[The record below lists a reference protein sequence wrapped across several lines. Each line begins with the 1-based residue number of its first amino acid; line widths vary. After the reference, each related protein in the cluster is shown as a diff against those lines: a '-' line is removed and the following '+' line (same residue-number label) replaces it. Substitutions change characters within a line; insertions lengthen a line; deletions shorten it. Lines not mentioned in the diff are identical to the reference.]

1 MDTFEYFFGT
11 SLGLL
16 LLKHSDN
23 LSKTLQHTFM
33 SASEGQSVSAMTV
46 ATLKLM
52 RSDEQFDMFWALVTA
67 RAKELDIGE
76 PVLPRKRKRPG
87 RYEDG
92 QAQPYFPSTPK
103 SLYQTVYLNALDA
116 IIACIEARFDQP
128 GYLILRQ
135 LESLLIKAVNKEDFS
150 SELESVSRF
159 YDTEIDEAL
168 LVTHLHTLSAI
179 FNQDSTAMSMQDQP
193 ATFSD
198 LQKFMGKLTV
208 PQRSLIS
215 QAFFVYKMI
224 LLAPATNAVSEHS
237 CSALRH
243 TKTWLRTTMN
253 QERLNHCLILHTH
266 QPLTDDIEIQ
276 SVAEEFIECNECR
289 IHTFGHQ
296 SSVY

>member
-92 QAQPYFPSTPK
+92 QAQPYFPSIPK
-103 SLYQTVYLNALDA
+103 SFYQTVYLNALDA

-128 GYLILRQ
+128 GYHILRQ

-159 YDTEIDEAL
+159 CDTEIEEAQ
-168 LVTHLHTLSAI
+168 LVTHLNTLSAI
-179 FNQDSTAMSMQDQP
+179 
-193 ATFSD
+193 
-198 LQKFMGKLTV
+198 
-208 PQRSLIS
+208 
-215 QAFFVYKMI
+215 
-224 LLAPATNAVSEHS
+224 
-237 CSALRH
+237 
-243 TKTWLRTTMN
+243 
-253 QERLNHCLILHTH
+253 
-266 QPLTDDIEIQ
+266 
-276 SVAEEFIECNECR
+276 
-289 IHTFGHQ
+289 
-296 SSVY
+296 